1 MTICS
6 CGARLARFRTGHQ
19 TCRQCGVEYRAVR
32 GPQMPLVSAAFGML
46 PFAVFPV
53 AVLLS
58 PPGWVLFGLLPI
70 AYFVAAAVATFHTQA
85 WVPLA
90 ASSPPAVATPPPQ
103 EAFQGS
109 HPMTL
114 PLFVIDD
121 GDVLM
126 FRSATALEQ
135 YVESPDIAGY
145 KVFDAD
151 GRRLALA
158 IDGPAPKPSLWE
170 FRLSPVRLVFPE
182 NASDGRAQLAEYL
195 RASLARASPDEG
207 PLPSDLAD
215 LVSLFC
221 ARGWYT
227 E

>member
-1 MTICS
+1 
-6 CGARLARFRTGHQ
+6 
-19 TCRQCGVEYRAVR
+19 
-32 GPQMPLVSAAFGML
+32 MPLVSAVFGML

-53 AVLLS
+53 AILFA

-70 AYFVAAAVATFHTQA
+70 AYFVAAAAATFYTQA
-85 WVPLA
+85 WVSLA
-90 ASSPPAVATPPPQ
+90 ASSPPAVATTPRQ
-103 EAFQGS
+103 DSFQAPL
-109 HPMTL
+109 PMTL

-135 YVESPDIAGY
+135 YVESPDIPGY
-145 KVFDAD
+145 RVFDAE
-151 GRRLALA
+151 GRRLSLEAE
-158 IDGPAPKPSLWE
+158 GPAPKPSRWLAS
-170 FRLSPVRLVFPE
+170 LSPVHLVVPE
-182 NASDGRAQLAEYL
+182 TASDGSAELAGFL
-195 RASLARASPDEG
+195 RSCLARASPDEA
-207 PLPSDLAD
+207 PAPSDLAG

>member
-1 MTICS
+1 MIHCS
-6 CGARLARFRTGHQ
+6 CGARLDRFRIGHQ
-19 TCRQCGVEYRAVR
+19 ACRQCGVEYRAVR
-32 GPQMPLVSAAFGML
+32 GPQMPLVSAVFGML

-53 AVLLS
+53 AILFA

-70 AYFVAAAVATFHTQA
+70 AYFVAAAVALFHTQA
-85 WVPLA
+85 WVPLV
-90 ASSPPAVATPPPQ
+90 ASLPPAVASTPLKDS
-103 EAFQGS
+103 FQAS
-109 HPMTL
+109 LPMTL

-135 YVESPDIAGY
+135 YVESPDIPGY
-145 KVFDAD
+145 RVFDAE
-151 GRRLALA
+151 GRRLSLKTE
-158 IDGPAPKPSLWE
+158 GPAPEPSRWLAS
-170 FRLSPVRLVFPE
+170 LSPVHLVVPE
-182 NASDGRAQLAEYL
+182 AASDGSAELAEFL
-195 RASLARASPDEG
+195 RAFLARMSPDEA
-207 PLPSDLAD
+207 PPPRDLAG